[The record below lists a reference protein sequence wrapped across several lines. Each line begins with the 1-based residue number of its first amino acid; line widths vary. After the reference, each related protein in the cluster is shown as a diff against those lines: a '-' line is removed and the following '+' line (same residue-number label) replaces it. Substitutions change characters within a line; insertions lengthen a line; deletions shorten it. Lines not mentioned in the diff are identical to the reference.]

1 MVNESVYEDWF
12 ERLAEAT
19 ASEPSASEPG
29 KVSSRLKS
37 RIFSAIMSAETAQ
50 GPLASLSSCGEHGRE
65 LCLWE
70 RLIQISPAPEAIKS
84 LNHCYFCHARL
95 MAEHF
100 EGAPLPWRGCP
111 YAAFQK

>member
-1 MVNESVYEDWF
+1 MNNYAFEDWF
-12 ERLAEAT
+12 EGLAEAT
-19 ASEPSASEPG
+19 APG
-29 KVSSRLKS
+29 PRRVSSRLKS
-37 RIFSAIMSAETAQ
+37 RIYSALMSAEAAQ
-50 GPLASLSSCGEHGRE
+50 GPLASLNACEEHGRP

-70 RLIQISPAPEAIKS
+70 RLVQISPVPETIKS

-95 MAEHF
+95 LAEHV